1 MKKSRKHLHAET
13 PGNAADSVLSVPSPA
28 KSLWASGRI
37 ILIYLAIALGWLFFY
52 DEIRAILSFDPAV
65 FAWLD
70 ERKPFLYVILTATG
84 FFSLFLFQSRSYIKA
99 IRSRASAIELLSRA
113 NERLKQVEET
123 EREALAE
130 AKLAKEELFLNGFFD
145 SLTGLPN
152 KAYVEK
158 TLREFIAADPDRNR
172 PFTLISLDVDNLNY
186 VNELKGHET
195 GDTLLCGLSAL
206 LSETV
211 CPPDFAARIGGDDF
225 CLLLFGKTD
234 AERKT
239 LVETVRSAVR
249 RSWNLDGADF
259 FITLSVGLSSYPEDG
274 GDFLSLLR
282 ASDMAMKAS
291 KEKGKDRITVY
302 RESMRKDRA
311 GRIELFN
318 DIRKALD
325 DGEFALV
332 YQPIYDLGTGALTGA
347 ESLIRWNHPEKGT
360 LPPDVFIPLAEETGL
375 IRDITRWVMKTVFLR
390 QKEWKARY
398 PSLPTFAFN
407 VSARDFTDPAFLQ
420 DTVDLVEECGVV
432 PKDFEIEVTESVFIV
447 DMERTRL
454 LVESLH
460 DMGFQISLDDFG
472 KGYSSLTYLQKMEFD
487 ILKIDRSFIRNLE
500 SSPKDLLLLR
510 HVLLMAHDFGKKVVV
525 EGLETDHQ
533 VRLAKELSADFGQ
546 GYFLARPE
554 APSQFGKRLSH

>member
-1 MKKSRKHLHAET
+1 MKKYRKDTKAA
-13 PGNAADSVLSVPSPA
+13 PGNATEGIQSVPSLA

-37 ILIYLAIALGWLFFY
+37 ILIYLTIALGWLLFSE
-52 DEIRAILSFDPAV
+52 EILSILSFDPDLH
-65 FAWLD
+65 AWLD
-70 ERKPFLYVILTATG
+70 ARKPFLYVALTAIG
-84 FFSLFLFQSRSYIKA
+84 FFSLFWIQSRTFIKA

-113 NERLKQVEET
+113 NDRLKQVEET

-158 TLREFIAADPDRNR
+158 TIREFIAADPERNR

-195 GDTLLCGLSAL
+195 GDALLCGLSQAL
-206 LSETV
+206 KETV
-211 CPPDFAARIGGDDF
+211 CPPDFAARMGGDDF
-225 CLLLFGKTD
+225 FLVLFGKPGSEQE
-234 AERKT
+234 A
-239 LVETVRSAVR
+239 LLETVRSAIR
-249 RSWNLDGADF
+249 RSWNLDGTDF
-259 FITLSVGLSSYPEDG
+259 FITLSVGLSSYPADG
-274 GDFLSLLR
+274 NDFLSLLR

-291 KEKGKDRITVY
+291 KEKGKDRTTVY

-318 DIRKALD
+318 DIRKALENE
-325 DGEFALV
+325 EFALV
-332 YQPIYDLGTGALTGA
+332 FQPIYDLGSGALAGA

-375 IRDITRWVMKTVFLR
+375 IRDITRWVMKTVFHQ
-390 QKEWKARY
+390 QKEWKAVH
-398 PSLPTFAFN
+398 PVLPTFAFN
-407 VSARDFTDPAFLQ
+407 VSARDFMDPAFLQ
-420 DTVDLVEECGVV
+420 DTVDLVRECGVV
-432 PKDFEIEVTESVFIV
+432 PGDFEIEVTESVFIV

-454 LVESLH
+454 LVDSLH
-460 DMGFQISLDDFG
+460 AMGFQISLDDFG

-533 VRLAKELSADFGQ
+533 VKLAKELSADFGQ

-554 APSQFGKRLSH
+554 AAVRFEKRL